1 MPSAVVLGRGV
12 AGLSCA
18 ALLAAR
24 GWTVEVRGDRPTV
37 PPAMLLNP
45 VTCGLFV
52 DVWGSRDV
60 LADASG
66 LDRRVTAWA
75 DAPSAEMPDP
85 GVVVAGSALLDR
97 LESVL
102 GSSVP
107 ARTVDAPTWVLDAR
121 GRPRS
126 QGSGDESAGGRRC
139 VLAAEFEVTPDPGQR
154 AAAMASTPDGWVFVL
169 PLPQRRVLVQAMVAE
184 PPDDP
189 TTVLTGMLTAARG
202 QLGELVPVGMSA
214 TRGPV
219 VLPAAAGLHPPL
231 AEPGRL
237 RVGDRGISV
246 DPLCGDGTG
255 YALRTALLACACI
268 AAIEDGE
275 PQSAV
280 LAHYETRLRA
290 AYSAHLQS
298 CLGFYGATL
307 ATPAWQ
313 AELERMRASLG
324 QSPSAGRPAY
334 ALVGRSLVRQ
344 PAPGLVQGRRKE
356 PGSHPMSSRSEASSI
371 RG

>member
-1 MPSAVVLGRGV
+1 MPTAVVLGRGV

-18 ALLAAR
+18 ALLVAR

-45 VTCGLFV
+45 VTCGVLV
-52 DVWGSRDV
+52 DVWGTPDV
-60 LADASG
+60 LADATG

-75 DAPSAEMPDP
+75 GVPSAEMPDP

-97 LESVL
+97 LEQRVGASL
-102 GSSVP
+102 HPG
-107 ARTVDAPTWVLDAR
+107 TIEAPTWILDAR

-126 QGSGDESAGGRRC
+126 PDVADPGRGRRC
-139 VLAAEFEVTPDPGQR
+139 VLAAEFDTGPGPGER
-154 AAAMASTPDGWVFVL
+154 TAAMASTPDGWVFVL
-169 PLPQRRVLVQAMVAE
+169 PLPQGRALVQAMVAE

-189 TTVLTGMLTAARG
+189 ATVLTSMLTAARR
-202 QLGELVPVGMSA
+202 QLGGLAPAGASPL
-214 TRGPV
+214 RGPV

-246 DPLCGDGTG
+246 DPLSGDGTG

-275 PQSAV
+275 PRAGV
-280 LAHYETRLRA
+280 LAHYEARLRA
-290 AYSAHLQS
+290 AYQAHLQA
-298 CLGFYGATL
+298 CLGFYGTTL
-307 ATPAWQ
+307 TTPAWR
-313 AELERMRASLG
+313 AELTGMREGLQNSR
-324 QSPSAGRPAY
+324 PTERPAY
-334 ALVGRSLVRQ
+334 ALVGRSLVAV
-344 PAPGLVQGRRKE
+344 PETDLIPGNRHEDRAVHGGGARLD
-356 PGSHPMSSRSEASSI
+356 I
-371 RG
+371 R